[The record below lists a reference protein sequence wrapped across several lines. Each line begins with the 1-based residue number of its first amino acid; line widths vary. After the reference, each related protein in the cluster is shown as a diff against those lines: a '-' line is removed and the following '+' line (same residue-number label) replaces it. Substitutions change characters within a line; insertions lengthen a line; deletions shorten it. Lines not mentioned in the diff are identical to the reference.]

1 MTADTVALYLAAGRH
16 LHPWLDWAVWFVL
29 WTLPGFLFV
38 AALYVLVGAC
48 QRLAALVRRYRTRHH
63 LPAATDNT
71 PGTNPE
77 LLRDCRRILTAS
89 TDQPARPRKETP

>member
-1 MTADTVALYLAAGRH
+1 MTADTLALYLAAGRH
-16 LHPWLDWAVWFVL
+16 LHPWLDTAVWFVW

-38 AALYVLVGAC
+38 AALYVLVGAV
-48 QRLAALVRRYRTRHH
+48 QAVTAAVRRYRTRRHV
-63 LPAATDNT
+63 PAAADNQ

-89 TDQPARPRKETP
+89 NQPRKEETP